1 MGTGKLSG
9 KPDVMLEGGSELA
22 MDLHPIQGVGV
33 ITWSFHSKETRIGT
47 GWVGH
52 LVPAGWATWLQHRL
66 HLIRFSSLEENGSF

>member
-22 MDLHPIQGVGV
+22 MDLHPIQGVGM
-33 ITWSFHSKETRIGT
+33 ITWSFHSKETGIVT

-52 LVPAGWATWLQHRL
+52 LARAQTSP
-66 HLIRFSSLEENGSF
+66 N